1 MVAPPEAALSWIL
14 VLTMSIGW
22 MQIVA
27 KQPDADPI
35 KKGLQAARIGLSNLT
50 SKDGTANEDIQEWKD
65 RCNSAMSR
73 IRLRSRPYVHLVNVP
88 IRRLSP
94 KRRGGEVHRTS
105 RIAGPSP
112 LAARPSA
119 DARHL
124 ILSFACVMWHA
135 GVKLRGSTVE
145 ERCPGVS
152 SGHVVVQRERDR
164 ERPMVR
170 EPAPREQ
177 LLLVR
182 GRVRVRVSE
191 GE

>member
-50 SKDGTANEDIQEWKD
+50 SKDGTANEDIDQEWKD

-94 KRRGGEVHRTS
+94 KRREGEVHRTS
-105 RIAGPSP
+105 GVAGTSP
-112 LAARPSA
+112 LAARPSSQ
-119 DARHL
+119 ARHL
-124 ILSFACVMWHA
+124 ILSFACVRPHA
-135 GVKLRGSTVE
+135 CERLRGSTVE
-145 ERCPGVS
+145 EVSRCVIPPRRRAARARPRAADGPRASSPRAAPPG
-152 SGHVVVQRERDR
+152 
-164 ERPMVR
+164 
-170 EPAPREQ
+170 
-177 LLLVR
+177 
-182 GRVRVRVSE
+182 E
-191 GE
+191 G